1 MTFLDFFIVN
11 VAIPDLQVDLH
22 AGTGAVQFVVAGYG
36 LAFAVG
42 LITGGRLGD
51 IHGRRRVF
59 ATGMALF
66 VVTSAICGVA
76 PSTGTLIAARVAQ
89 GAAAALLTPQVL
101 ALLGALYTG
110 AHRIKAFT
118 AYGLVMGL
126 AGVFGQLVGGAL
138 IHTDVAGLGW
148 RAIFFI
154 NVPVGLA
161 SLVFLRVV
169 PESRGAR
176 ARLDLVGTALLTGG
190 LAGAL
195 VPLVEGREQGWRAW
209 TWVSFAG
216 AAVLLVAFAA
226 HQTRLHRAG
235 GSPLVRPD
243 LFGECAFSVGVGV
256 ALTFCLGLAS
266 FWLILALF
274 LQDGHGLSPLRSGAL
289 FTAAGAGFLGAM
301 IAVPALTARLGRH
314 VLTVGAGVTAVG
326 YLTAAATAAEIGP
339 RGSADWLAPA
349 LLVAGTGIGMVL
361 VPLSDTV
368 LARVTPD
375 YAASAAGVLSTALEV
390 GGAVGVAAVGGVYF
404 GSLGG
409 GDVTHAFVTSTV
421 VMACAAVA
429 AGALAWALPERTGAQ
444 RCRSGRPSP
453 SVAD

>member
-169 PESRGAR
+169 PESRGGR
-176 ARLDLVGTALLTGG
+176 ARLDLVGMALLTGG

-243 LFGECAFSVGVGV
+243 LFGERAFSVGVGV

-289 FTAAGAGFLGAM
+289 FTAAGAGFLGAV

-326 YLTAAATAAEIGP
+326 YLTAAAKLPRSVRADRPTGSP
-339 RGSADWLAPA
+339 RRCWWPGRGSAWC
-349 LLVAGTGIGMVL
+349 
-361 VPLSDTV
+361 SCHS
-368 LARVTPD
+368 RTPC
-375 YAASAAGVLSTALEV
+375 SP
-390 GGAVGVAAVGGVYF
+390 
-404 GSLGG
+404 GSLPTTPPARPGCFPPPSRSAERS
-409 GDVTHAFVTSTV
+409 VSRPWAACTSAVSAVVTSPT
-421 VMACAAVA
+421 
-429 AGALAWALPERTGAQ
+429 
-444 RCRSGRPSP
+444 PS
-453 SVAD
+453 